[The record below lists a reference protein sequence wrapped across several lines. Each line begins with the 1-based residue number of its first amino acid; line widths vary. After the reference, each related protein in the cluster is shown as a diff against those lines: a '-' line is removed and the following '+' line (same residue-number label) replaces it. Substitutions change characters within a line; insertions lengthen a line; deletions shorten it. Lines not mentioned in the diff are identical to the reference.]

1 MTQRVQKSVSRQ
13 IEPLTHCG
21 RTHLRRHP
29 SFDVEQRPFVRCV
42 LPDCLRQRFVVDIIK
57 RTFLMS
63 ELEHDGLKL
72 NRFAAAPSIDS
83 LVSRARYIAERDPK
97 IAKTTPCKVEM
108 GPHTIRK
115 RKI

>member
-1 MTQRVQKSVSRQ
+1 MTQRLQKGVSRQ
-13 IEPLTHCG
+13 IELLTHCG
-21 RTHLRRHP
+21 RIHLRRHP

-57 RTFLMS
+57 RTLLMS

-83 LVSRARYIAERDPK
+83 LVSSARYIAERTQKLRKQPH
-97 IAKTTPCKVEM
+97 AK
-108 GPHTIRK
+108 
-115 RKI
+115 

>member
-1 MTQRVQKSVSRQ
+1 VTAALPAILTTQRVQKSVSRQ

-72 NRFAAAPSIDS
+72 NRFAVAPSIDS
-83 LVSRARYIAERDPK
+83 LVSRARYIVERTQKLRKQPH
-97 IAKTTPCKVEM
+97 AK
-108 GPHTIRK
+108 
-115 RKI
+115 

>member
-13 IEPLTHCG
+13 IELLTHCG
-21 RTHLRRHP
+21 RIHLRRHP
-29 SFDVEQRPFVRCV
+29 SFDVEQRPFVRRV
-42 LPDCLRQRFVVDIIK
+42 LPDCLRQRFVVDIK

-83 LVSRARYIAERDPK
+83 LVSRARYIAERTQKLRKQPH
-97 IAKTTPCKVEM
+97 AK
-108 GPHTIRK
+108 
-115 RKI
+115 

>member
-1 MTQRVQKSVSRQ
+1 
-13 IEPLTHCG
+13 
-21 RTHLRRHP
+21 
-29 SFDVEQRPFVRCV
+29 
-42 LPDCLRQRFVVDIIK
+42 VVDIK

-97 IAKTTPCKVEM
+97 LRKQPHAK
-108 GPHTIRK
+108 
-115 RKI
+115 

>member
-1 MTQRVQKSVSRQ
+1 MGPRHPEIKRIMQEQVGQYWADHAPLRGSTHPLNKLPVLFHGRRQ
-13 IEPLTHCG
+13 
-21 RTHLRRHP
+21 P

-42 LPDCLRQRFVVDIIK
+42 LPDCLRQKFVVDVIK

-83 LVSRARYIAERDPK
+83 LVSRARVHR
-97 IAKTTPCKVEM
+97 
-108 GPHTIRK
+108 
-115 RKI
+115 